1 MPFLECEEGAPKTR
15 SLMCPHRTDGTP
27 IIAVAGVV
35 GSIIIVI
42 TTRHK
47 RPYRF
52 ICFKR
57 GRPVS
62 AICSQAPITTY
73 SVA

>member
-15 SLMCPHRTDGTP
+15 SLMCPHRADGTP
-27 IIAVAGVV
+27 KVAVAGVV
-35 GSIIIVI
+35 WSISIVI
-42 TTRHK
+42 TTRHE
-47 RPYRF
+47 RPYWF
-52 ICFKR
+52 IRFKR